1 MKVLSEEG
9 YLRRP
14 SAADHCGVS
23 ERTISDWQ
31 RRRIIPFVKM
41 GRKCVLF
48 KRADL
53 DAALDRF
60 KVKAV
65 RAGGVE

>member
-1 MKVLSEEG
+1 MKTLSEEG

-14 SAADHCGVS
+14 SAAGYCNVS
-23 ERTISDWQ
+23 QRTISDWQ
-31 RRRIIPFVKM
+31 KRRIIPFVKM

-60 KVKAV
+60 KIKAV
-65 RAGGVE
+65 RGAGE

>member
-1 MKVLSEEG
+1 MKALSEEG

-14 SAADHCGVS
+14 SAADYCNVS
-23 ERTISDWQ
+23 PRTISDWQ
-31 RRRIIPFVKM
+31 KRRIIPFFKL
-41 GRKCVLF
+41 GRKCVMF

-65 RAGGVE
+65 QESGK